1 MRTLEK
7 FRAGQLT
14 VARSFRSQWA
24 ACRRNICI
32 ASTPVVALKTYTPR
46 HERAI
51 SKRVSEEE
59 NAPED
64 KNSFDTDQ
72 SGQAASRQETAVP
85 RARVRETA
93 VSATRHSALS
103 NLPMLRNLGFHHLP
117 DQSTMAAITFCDV
130 VIFHEPFSNRL
141 YEAIPLEVNAY
152 TVGSRFEGNPAQQF
166 SVADEVQRWIAEGKR
181 QLSGRPFLEPP
192 SSRLCS

>member
-1 MRTLEK
+1 
-7 FRAGQLT
+7 
-14 VARSFRSQWA
+14 
-24 ACRRNICI
+24 
-32 ASTPVVALKTYTPR
+32 
-46 HERAI
+46 
-51 SKRVSEEE
+51 
-59 NAPED
+59 
-64 KNSFDTDQ
+64 
-72 SGQAASRQETAVP
+72 
-85 RARVRETA
+85 
-93 VSATRHSALS
+93 
-103 NLPMLRNLGFHHLP
+103 MLRNLGFHNLP